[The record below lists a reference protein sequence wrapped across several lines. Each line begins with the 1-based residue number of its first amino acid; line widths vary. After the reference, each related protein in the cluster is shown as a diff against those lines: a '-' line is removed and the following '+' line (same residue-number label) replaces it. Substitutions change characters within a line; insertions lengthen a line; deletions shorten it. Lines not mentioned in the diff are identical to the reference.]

1 MKKIK
6 ILILL
11 VLAFNSLAFLSCTN
25 KTAKNEDLIDQVD
38 KFLSEGDYRSAYNIV
53 DKIIA
58 DEDIEMDAY
67 SLNKKII
74 TAEIASV
81 FEEEGISSRQKGA
94 KLLLII
100 QERARYNDRYS
111 LLSKRDLYYVDAI
124 PPMYD
129 EVINLAQSLGEDEI
143 VDIIKSAK
151 EQYKKTNDVE
161 D

>member
-25 KTAKNEDLIDQVD
+25 KTAKNKDLIDQVD
-38 KFLSEGDYRSAYNIV
+38 KFLNEGDYRSAYNIV

-67 SLNKKII
+67 SLNKKIM
-74 TAEIASV
+74 TAEITSV
-81 FEEEGISSRQKGA
+81 FEDEGISSRQKGA

-100 QERARYNDRYS
+100 QERAQYNDPNCFPGAF
-111 LLSKRDLYYVDAI
+111 LYVDAI
-124 PPMYD
+124 TPMYD

-151 EQYKKTNDVE
+151 EQYKKTKNVE
-161 D
+161 G